1 VHASCKD
8 TFSHR
13 RSDALPT
20 DTPLQADALLL
31 EQLGRRGA
39 CKTQRCIGEAPGASV
54 WRCGAQACMAR
65 PSLKK
70 TGPAD
75 AMLIQAAKKFVA
87 A

>member
-1 VHASCKD
+1 
-8 TFSHR
+8 
-13 RSDALPT
+13 
-20 DTPLQADALLL
+20 
-31 EQLGRRGA
+31 
-39 CKTQRCIGEAPGASV
+39 
-54 WRCGAQACMAR
+54 MAR

>member
-1 VHASCKD
+1 MHASCKH
-8 TFSHR
+8 TCSHR
-13 RSDALPT
+13 RLDALPT
-20 DTPLQADALLL
+20 DAPLQADTLLL

-39 CKTQRCIGEAPGASV
+39 CKKQRCIGEASGASV
-54 WRCGAQACMAR
+54 RRCGAQACMAR